1 VSATDAVSKGVWNVI
16 RTGLL
21 GCAAA
26 ALALASASAVAQ
38 IEQKGAP
45 DKGGPGGMPQS
56 PPAQTQPQGPQGPQ
70 GKSEGPGQPD
80 GARRAEPKAGQP
92 DVGKGTK
99 GTAEKGT
106 EPKDR
111 KGTAEKGM
119 EPRDRKGTAEKGAE
133 PKDRKGTAEKGMEP
147 KDRKGTAEKG
157 MEPKDRKGTAEKGA
171 EPKDRAKGTAE
182 KGTSGRV
189 QLSEQ
194 QRGDVGRAVLQGG
207 SVNRVTRVNFSVDV
221 GVRVPRSVRLAVLPA
236 SVVAI
241 VPEYRSYRYF
251 VVDERLCIVDP
262 ATYEIVEIV
271 TIEQRTAG
279 RPAAGRL
286 TLTER
291 EKEIILREVEISS
304 ERTLGLGALSEGA
317 SVPRDV
323 ELRSFPEAVV
333 AEVPKVREY
342 KYFTAE
348 ERVIIVEPAGARI
361 ALVIGE
367 DRRR

>member
-1 VSATDAVSKGVWNVI
+1 MSATDAVSKGVWNVI

-119 EPRDRKGTAEKGAE
+119 EPR
-133 PKDRKGTAEKGMEP
+133 
-147 KDRKGTAEKG
+147 
-157 MEPKDRKGTAEKGA
+157 DRKGTAEKGA